1 MDAMKILLLNAPP
14 ERIVE
19 PYDAPDYPHLGLG
32 YIASYLRSKNCQVS
46 VLDAKLA
53 RMGVTDV
60 LEKIGEMRPRILG
73 LTAYTQEV
81 THVASLAR
89 KIKEKWPNTTIV
101 LGGIHATVLP
111 KETLEEFPW
120 LDYVVFGEGEI
131 ALYELI
137 RALADSAPLDSVKG
151 LGYRLNGTVRITEE
165 RPWNA
170 ELDNL
175 PFPAWDLFP
184 KADTYP
190 MITGRGC
197 PFRCIFCT
205 RPYGS
210 KVRAR
215 SPRNVFEEFKE
226 IVTRY
231 QAKSIVFRDETF
243 GANRRRA
250 MEILNLIIE
259 GGLSR
264 RAELDVESR
273 VDTVDEEFLA
283 KMKDAGCT
291 SVGFGIESGNE
302 EILKQSCKGITLP
315 QARKAVA
322 MAKRAGLQ
330 TSSYFILGFPNE
342 TKKTAWDTI
351 NFARKLNTDSVSIA
365 IMMPFPKTEI
375 EGMVRRGEGGYRQ
388 VSFRWSDYNKQTGAV
403 VELEGMSHRMLVLFQ
418 IMGYLV
424 FYLCNLRIGAFQR
437 VMRSRFRQ
445 VLHMGS
451 NLLRREPVQ
460 SS

>member
-1 MDAMKILLLNAPP
+1 
-14 ERIVE
+14 
-19 PYDAPDYPHLGLG
+19 
-32 YIASYLRSKNCQVS
+32 
-46 VLDAKLA
+46 
-53 RMGVTDV
+53 
-60 LEKIGEMRPRILG
+60 
-73 LTAYTQEV
+73 
-81 THVASLAR
+81 
-89 KIKEKWPNTTIV
+89 
-101 LGGIHATVLP
+101 
-111 KETLEEFPW
+111 
-120 LDYVVFGEGEI
+120 
-131 ALYELI
+131 
-137 RALADSAPLDSVKG
+137 
-151 LGYRLNGTVRITEE
+151 
-165 RPWNA
+165 
-170 ELDNL
+170 
-175 PFPAWDLFP
+175 
-184 KADTYP
+184 
-190 MITGRGC
+190 
-197 PFRCIFCT
+197 
-205 RPYGS
+205 
-210 KVRAR
+210 
-215 SPRNVFEEFKE
+215 VFEEFKE